1 MQTYL
6 ADRSHFGSSLVKY
19 QTSIPKFCCMLLY
32 NVLRPYCP
40 CIVVARRGSPW
51 PVVRKVSVEW
61 TLVRS
66 SFEYLGVCPPL
77 NHSSHCISGAFLLER
92 EIDLDDLLEAG
103 ALELLRLAAP
113 PSPPSTI
120 AYDEIPLAG
129 PIRPYLILIRDSEA
143 GSFTAAKEEEISEF
157 EDSQD
162 SNFGVKN
169 VDPIVQFSQTWLDQ

>member
-1 MQTYL
+1 
-6 ADRSHFGSSLVKY
+6 
-19 QTSIPKFCCMLLY
+19 MLLY

-143 GSFTAAKEEEISEF
+143 GSFTAAKEEEISELQTMF
-157 EDSQD
+157 RNCCYIQPVKGGYENSHGKVNILLQAYISVSP
-162 SNFGVKN
+162 SNILKKPSTIN
-169 VDPIVQFSQTWLDQ
+169 KYIPR